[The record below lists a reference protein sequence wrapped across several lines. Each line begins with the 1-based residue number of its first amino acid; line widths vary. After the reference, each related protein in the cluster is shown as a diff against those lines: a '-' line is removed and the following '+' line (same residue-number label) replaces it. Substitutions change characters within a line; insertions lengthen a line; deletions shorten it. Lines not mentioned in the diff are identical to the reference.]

1 MSAISEQLE
10 EIAQI
15 KSDIKDAI
23 IAKGQVVGNKFDDYA
38 QAILDIQTNTKEDKV
53 LEEWDVAI
61 DVNIIIPTPIEEWTV
76 T

>member
-23 IAKGQVVGNKFDDYA
+23 IAKGQIVGNKFDDYA

-53 LEEWDVAI
+53 IEEWSIGINI
-61 DVNIIIPTPIEEWTV
+61 DMAVLPIEEWTI